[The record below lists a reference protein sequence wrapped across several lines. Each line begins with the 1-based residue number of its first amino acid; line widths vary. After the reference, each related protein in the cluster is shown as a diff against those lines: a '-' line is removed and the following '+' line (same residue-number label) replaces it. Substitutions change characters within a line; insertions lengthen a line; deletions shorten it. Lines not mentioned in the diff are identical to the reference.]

1 MKYIKGIGFGLAYSV
16 LFCVLPLLIYI
27 WSDSKQSAGLLI
39 YYLIIAFATIGFV
52 AYTVVTKN
60 EPPRTN
66 RELQDKLD
74 NIEIQNAAIAFSLSE
89 VKRAVKKNDL
99 E

>member
-1 MKYIKGIGFGLAYSV
+1 MKYLKGIGFGLAYSAV
-16 LFCVLPLLIYI
+16 FCALPFLIYLRSG
-27 WSDSKQSAGLLI
+27 SDSSAGLLI
-39 YYLIIAFATIGFV
+39 FYLIIAFATMGFV
-52 AYTVVTKN
+52 AYSVISKN
-60 EPPRTN
+60 EPPKTN
-66 RELQDKLD
+66 REIQEKLD